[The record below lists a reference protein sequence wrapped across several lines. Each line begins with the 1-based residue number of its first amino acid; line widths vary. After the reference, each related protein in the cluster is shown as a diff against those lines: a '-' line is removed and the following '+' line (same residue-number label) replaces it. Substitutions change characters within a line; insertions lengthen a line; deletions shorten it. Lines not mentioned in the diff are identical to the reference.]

1 MIKLSRPNITKE
13 AMQEVCKV
21 LESGMLVQGEKVLE
35 FETELKKYINVD
47 YVSAVSSGTAALHLA
62 LEALEIGQ
70 GDAVLVP
77 DFTFVATANVV
88 EIQKARTVLVDVDS
102 SSYNMCPDKLEETIS
117 NYNYKEQLKAIIVVH
132 EFGAPADMTRIMA
145 IAKKYNLYVIEDAA
159 CALGAYHNE
168 QHVGTF
174 GDIGCFSF
182 HPRKSITTGEGG
194 ALITN
199 NEKLARKVELL
210 RNHGLKRDENGL
222 IDVDMP
228 GYNYRMTDFQAIL
241 GISQLKTFQGNL
253 VKRSL
258 LVDNYFNELSNI
270 ESIKLP
276 RTIEGH
282 AWQSF
287 MIILNDK
294 LNRSFLIEKLY
305 NSKIEAGQGA
315 QAISKLSYFNKKYK
329 NDYLKNSNSEI
340 LAKKGLVLPLDNTMN
355 AADIKYICLSLAG
368 VIKAGDYDGNSLI
381 N

>member
-88 EIQKARTVLVDVDS
+88 EIQKARTVLVDVDTTT
-102 SSYNMCPDKLEETIS
+102 YNMCPDKLEEKIV
-117 NYNYKEQLKAIIVVH
+117 NYNFEEQLKAIIVVH
-132 EFGAPADMTRIMA
+132 EFGAPADMSRIMA

-159 CALGAYHNE
+159 CALGAYHNN

-199 NEKLARKVELL
+199 NKKLASKIELL

-222 IDVDMP
+222 IDVVMP
-228 GYNYRMTDFQAIL
+228 GYNYRMTDFQAAM
-241 GISQLKTFQGNL
+241 GINQL
-253 VKRSL
+253 VE
-258 LVDNYFNELSNI
+258 FNENILKRKELVEEYFKQLSGFKEIILPKNI
-270 ESIKLP
+270 NE
-276 RTIEGH
+276 H
-282 AWQSF
+282 AWQTF
-287 MIILNDK
+287 MVILNTEINRDSVIK
-294 LNRSFLIEKLY
+294 LLKVNLIETTV
-305 NSKIEAGQGA
+305 GA
-315 QAISKLSYFNKKYK
+315 QALHLLTYYASKYSYVS
-329 NDYLKNSNSEI
+329 NDYPVSKVLFQQG
-340 LAKKGLVLPLDNTMN
+340 LALPLHPLLNLD
-355 AADIKYICLSLAG
+355 DIHEIARIMKKLF
-368 VIKAGDYDGNSLI
+368 
-381 N
+381 